1 MILADTQAIAVMTSR
16 TPATIRSWAHRGLI
30 QRRGTGRRGIA
41 LYSVED
47 AEALIDKQRH
57 GVQRSEALRDFTP

>member
-1 MILADTQAIAVMTSR
+1 MTLADTQAIAFMTQR

-30 QRRGTGRRGIA
+30 TRRGTGLHGIA
-41 LYSVED
+41 LYAVED
-47 AEALIDKQRH
+47 AEALVDKQRH